1 MTPNTR
7 KRKSRLAQKL
17 TNLIADWELGDES
30 DKSEVMLLFMKNLGI
45 VDKFQKVIDK
55 EKTVFGKKM
64 ISFQTRKII

>member
-30 DKSEVMLLFMKNLGI
+30 DMSEVMLLFMKNLGI
-45 VDKFQKVIDK
+45 VDKFQKVID
-55 EKTVFGKKM
+55 
-64 ISFQTRKII
+64 